1 MKACWPSPSGPAPR
15 CGTWSAVFSVC
26 CHNNYPGTCISFSI
40 FSMNTSA
47 PRIPIPVCWHHFSFF
62 FFFFFLKRFRYLYFY
77 DCSVFTALYFS
88 FIFWENSK
96 DNAHL
101 LFFNPPLTKKKKKW
115 VRGERKKDKWNYF
128 FSSILL
134 FCNTYLEFQFLRLLT
149 HFIIKISKPIRNMQW
164 MVIYK
169 HDKENKIGRGNCTAC
184 SAAILFINSDS
195 SAPALIYFWWYKQD
209 DFAV

>member
-1 MKACWPSPSGPAPR
+1 MTVVYLLP
-15 CGTWSAVFSVC
+15 
-26 CHNNYPGTCISFSI
+26 SI
-40 FSMNTSA
+40 FL
-47 PRIPIPVCWHHFSFF
+47 SFF
-62 FFFFFLKRFRYLYFY
+62 ERTQKIMHIYYSL
-77 DCSVFTALYFS
+77 T
-88 FIFWENSK
+88 
-96 DNAHL
+96 
-101 LFFNPPLTKKKKKW
+101 PPLSPKKTNKEVRERREKKRQAKQF
-115 VRGERKKDKWNYF
+115 KF

-134 FCNTYLEFQFLRLLT
+134 FCNTYLEFLFLRLLT

-209 DFAV
+209 DFAVWYIFKFEYSR

>member
-1 MKACWPSPSGPAPR
+1 MYL
-15 CGTWSAVFSVC
+15 FF
-26 CHNNYPGTCISFSI
+26 YI
-40 FSMNTSA
+40 FFMNTSA
-47 PRIPIPVCWHHFSFF
+47 PRIPIPVCWTIFLFS

-96 DNAHL
+96 DIAHL
-101 LFFNPPLTKKKKKW
+101 LFFNPRSEWEEREKKTS
-115 VRGERKKDKWNYF
+115 ETIYF

-134 FCNTYLEFQFLRLLT
+134 FCNTYLEFLFLRLLT

-169 HDKENKIGRGNCTAC
+169 HDDKENKIGRGKLYSMFC
-184 SAAILFINSDS
+184 SYFVYKLWLICSSLDLFLVI
-195 SAPALIYFWWYKQD
+195 
-209 DFAV
+209 

>member
-1 MKACWPSPSGPAPR
+1 MALGLQCFLY
-15 CGTWSAVFSVC
+15 AVITTIQVHVSLFLYFLWIHLPQGFQFQFVD
-26 CHNNYPGTCISFSI
+26 TI
-40 FSMNTSA
+40 FL
-47 PRIPIPVCWHHFSFF
+47 
-62 FFFFFLKRFRYLYFY
+62 FFFFLKRFRYLYFY

-101 LFFNPPLTKKKKKW
+101 LFFNPPLTKKKEKEVSERREKKRQ
-115 VRGERKKDKWNYF
+115 VKQFIF
-128 FSSILL
+128 FLP
-134 FCNTYLEFQFLRLLT
+134 FCNTYLEFLFLRLLT

-209 DFAV
+209 DFAVWYIFKFEYSR

>member
-1 MKACWPSPSGPAPR
+1 MYL
-15 CGTWSAVFSVC
+15 FF
-26 CHNNYPGTCISFSI
+26 YI
-40 FSMNTSA
+40 FYEYICPKDSNSSLLT
-47 PRIPIPVCWHHFSFF
+47 PFF
-62 FFFFFLKRFRYLYFY
+62 FFLFSFFLKRFRYLYFY

-101 LFFNPPLTKKKKKW
+101 LFFNPTPLTKKTNKEVRERREKKRQAKQF
-115 VRGERKKDKWNYF
+115 KF

-134 FCNTYLEFQFLRLLT
+134 FCNTYLEFLFLRLLT

-184 SAAILFINSDS
+184 SAASLFINSDS

-209 DFAV
+209 DFAVWYIFKFEYSR

>member
-1 MKACWPSPSGPAPR
+1 MYL
-15 CGTWSAVFSVC
+15 FF
-26 CHNNYPGTCISFSI
+26 YI
-40 FSMNTSA
+40 FFMNTSA

-96 DNAHL
+96 DIAHL
-101 LFFNPPLTKKKKKW
+101 LFFNPPLTKKKKE
-115 VRGERKKDKWNYF
+115 VSERREKKRQVKLF
-128 FSSILL
+128 FFL
-134 FCNTYLEFQFLRLLT
+134 FCNTYLEFLFLRLLT

-184 SAAILFINSDS
+184 SAAILFTNSDS

-209 DFAV
+209 DFAVWYIFKFEYSR

>member
-1 MKACWPSPSGPAPR
+1 MYL
-15 CGTWSAVFSVC
+15 FF
-26 CHNNYPGTCISFSI
+26 YI
-40 FSMNTSA
+40 FYEYICPKDSNSSLLT
-47 PRIPIPVCWHHFSFF
+47 PFF
-62 FFFFFLKRFRYLYFY
+62 FFLFFFFLKRFRYLYFY

-101 LFFNPPLTKKKKKW
+101 LFFNPTPLTKKKTNKEVRERREKK
-115 VRGERKKDKWNYF
+115 RQAKQFNF

-134 FCNTYLEFQFLRLLT
+134 FCNTYLEFLFLRLLT

-209 DFAV
+209 DFAVWYIFKFEYSR

>member
-1 MKACWPSPSGPAPR
+1 MYL
-15 CGTWSAVFSVC
+15 FF
-26 CHNNYPGTCISFSI
+26 YI
-40 FSMNTSA
+40 FFMNTSA

-62 FFFFFLKRFRYLYFY
+62 LRDF
-77 DCSVFTALYFS
+77 DT
-88 FIFWENSK
+88 FIFMTVVY
-96 DNAHL
+96 L
-101 LFFNPPLTKKKKKW
+101 LPSIFLSFFERTQKIMHIYYSLTPLSPKKKRSEWEEREKKTS
-115 VRGERKKDKWNYF
+115 ETFYF

-134 FCNTYLEFQFLRLLT
+134 FCNTYLEFLFLRLLT
-149 HFIIKISKPIRNMQW
+149 HFIIKISKSIRNMQW

-209 DFAV
+209 DFAVWYIFKFEYSR

>member
-1 MKACWPSPSGPAPR
+1 MYL
-15 CGTWSAVFSVC
+15 FF
-26 CHNNYPGTCISFSI
+26 YI
-40 FSMNTSA
+40 FFMNTSA

-96 DNAHL
+96 DIAHL

-134 FCNTYLEFQFLRLLT
+134 FCNTYLEFLFLRLLT

-169 HDKENKIGRGNCTAC
+169 HDDKENKIGRGNCTAC

-209 DFAV
+209 DFAVWYIFKFEYSR

>member
-1 MKACWPSPSGPAPR
+1 MTVVYLLP
-15 CGTWSAVFSVC
+15 
-26 CHNNYPGTCISFSI
+26 SI
-40 FSMNTSA
+40 FL
-47 PRIPIPVCWHHFSFF
+47 SFF
-62 FFFFFLKRFRYLYFY
+62 ERTQKILHIYYSL
-77 DCSVFTALYFS
+77 T
-88 FIFWENSK
+88 
-96 DNAHL
+96 
-101 LFFNPPLTKKKKKW
+101 PLSPKKKKKW

-134 FCNTYLEFQFLRLLT
+134 FCNTYLEFLFLRLLT
-149 HFIIKISKPIRNMQW
+149 HFIIKISKSIRNMQW

-209 DFAV
+209 DFAVWYIFKFEYSR

>member
-1 MKACWPSPSGPAPR
+1 MTVVYLLP
-15 CGTWSAVFSVC
+15 
-26 CHNNYPGTCISFSI
+26 SI
-40 FSMNTSA
+40 FL
-47 PRIPIPVCWHHFSFF
+47 SFF
-62 FFFFFLKRFRYLYFY
+62 ERTQKIMHIYYSL
-77 DCSVFTALYFS
+77 T
-88 FIFWENSK
+88 
-96 DNAHL
+96 
-101 LFFNPPLTKKKKKW
+101 PLSPKKKKW
-115 VRGERKKDKWNYF
+115 VRGERKNYF

-149 HFIIKISKPIRNMQW
+149 HFIIKISKLIRNMQW

-209 DFAV
+209 DFAVWYIRYSNLNTQDKDHNKRSCRITFCSEAVNLRIWCVCDVLMH

>member
-1 MKACWPSPSGPAPR
+1 M
-15 CGTWSAVFSVC
+15 TVV
-26 CHNNYPGTCISFSI
+26 YLLLSI
-40 FSMNTSA
+40 FL
-47 PRIPIPVCWHHFSFF
+47 SFF
-62 FFFFFLKRFRYLYFY
+62 ERTQKIMHIYYSL
-77 DCSVFTALYFS
+77 T
-88 FIFWENSK
+88 
-96 DNAHL
+96 
-101 LFFNPPLTKKKKKW
+101 PLSPKKKKKKKRSEW
-115 VRGERKKDKWNYF
+115 EEREKKTIYKRNNLI

-169 HDKENKIGRGNCTAC
+169 HDKENKIGRGNCKAC

-209 DFAV
+209 DFAVWYIFKFEYSR

>member
-1 MKACWPSPSGPAPR
+1 MTVVYLLP
-15 CGTWSAVFSVC
+15 
-26 CHNNYPGTCISFSI
+26 SI
-40 FSMNTSA
+40 FL
-47 PRIPIPVCWHHFSFF
+47 SFF
-62 FFFFFLKRFRYLYFY
+62 ER
-77 DCSVFTALYFS
+77 TQ
-88 FIFWENSK
+88 K
-96 DNAHL
+96 DNAPL
-101 LFFNPPLTKKKKKW
+101 LFFNPPLTKKKKKKKMS
-115 VRGERKKDKWNYF
+115 ERREKKMTSETIYF

-134 FCNTYLEFQFLRLLT
+134 FCNTYLEFLFLRLLT

-209 DFAV
+209 DFAVWYIFKFEYSR